1 MHRCATDCCPSR
13 PGALFARFLS
23 LWATCLLALT
33 LWIGSLPARAETPA
47 PELSQFAV
55 SRNEEGLLLD
65 FAVRFDLPHSVE
77 DALLKG
83 VPLHFVADASL
94 FRERWYW
101 RDQRVNRVTRT
112 WRLAY
117 QPLTRTYRV
126 SFGGLNQSFDS
137 LADAVASVRR
147 MGRWKLT
154 EQKRASSTTSSS
166 ATSSTP
172 PCCRARCRSA
182 SVGSPTGP
190 CSSKRPSASPRPS
203 ADRMSRTGSPL
214 ARSRRAGP
222 RTAPRGGHR

>member
-1 MHRCATDCCPSR
+1 
-13 PGALFARFLS
+13 LFARWLS
-23 LWATCLLALT
+23 SWAACLLACAIWL
-33 LWIGSLPARAETPA
+33 GSHPARAETTT

-55 SRNEEGLLLD
+55 SRSDEGLLLD

-83 VPLHFVADASL
+83 VPLYFVADAAL

-101 RDQRVNRVTRT
+101 RDQRVGRVTRT

-147 MGRWKLT
+147 MSRWKLT
-154 EQKRASSTTSSS
+154 DPAQIEDGGSYYVEFSYKLDTTLL
-166 ATSSTP
+166 
-172 PCCRARCRSA
+172 
-182 SVGSPTGP
+182 
-190 CSSKRPSASPRPS
+190 PRP
-203 ADRMSRTGSPL
+203 MQIGI
-214 ARSRRAGP
+214 
-222 RTAPRGGHR
+222 GGQPDWTLQIEKTQRVTTP

>member
-1 MHRCATDCCPSR
+1 M
-13 PGALFARFLS
+13 FARFLS

-154 EQKRASSTTSSS
+154 EPGQIEEGEQYYVEFSYKLDTTLL
-166 ATSSTP
+166 
-172 PCCRARCRSA
+172 
-182 SVGSPTGP
+182 
-190 CSSKRPSASPRPS
+190 PRP
-203 ADRMSRTGSPL
+203 MQIGI
-214 ARSRRAGP
+214 
-222 RTAPRGGHR
+222 GGQPDWTLQLEKTQRVTTP

>member
-1 MHRCATDCCPSR
+1 M
-13 PGALFARFLS
+13 FARFLS

-126 SFGGLNQSFDS
+126 SFGGVKHSFVTD
-137 LADAVASVRR
+137 ADAVASVRR

-154 EQKRASSTTSSS
+154 EPGQIEEGEQYYVEFSYKLDTTLL
-166 ATSSTP
+166 
-172 PCCRARCRSA
+172 
-182 SVGSPTGP
+182 
-190 CSSKRPSASPRPS
+190 PRP
-203 ADRMSRTGSPL
+203 MQIGI
-214 ARSRRAGP
+214 
-222 RTAPRGGHR
+222 GGQPDWTLQLEKTQRVTTP

>member
-1 MHRCATDCCPSR
+1 
-13 PGALFARFLS
+13 LFARFLS

-33 LWIGSLPARAETPA
+33 LWIGSLPAWAETPA

-101 RDQRVNRVTRT
+101 RDQRVSRVTRT

-154 EQKRASSTTSSS
+154 EPGQIEEGEQYYVEFSYKLDTTLL
-166 ATSSTP
+166 
-172 PCCRARCRSA
+172 
-182 SVGSPTGP
+182 
-190 CSSKRPSASPRPS
+190 PRP
-203 ADRMSRTGSPL
+203 MQIGI
-214 ARSRRAGP
+214 
-222 RTAPRGGHR
+222 GGQPDWTLQLEKTQRVTTP